1 MEALDALTLR
11 KRRARLLNPIT
22 APRAVLVET
31 MFVPPQASLVTPAT
45 PVKSPFVVP
54 FAPKTPIAA
63 KTDKPVEERKEGR
76 TRRRVKV
83 MPEEGSSS
91 AGETKQSLLEAGI
104 KAGLRGLGLLRS
116 PSSEKQKFTLPEIY
130 KAVEPKTRQAE
141 KKSMPPGKQ

>member
-11 KRRARLLNPIT
+11 KRRALLLNAQT

-31 MFVPPQASLVTPAT
+31 MFVPPQASLVTPPT
-45 PVKSPFVVP
+45 PVKSPF
-54 FAPKTPIAA
+54 APKTPVA
-63 KTDKPVEERKEGR
+63 KSDKPVEERKEGR

-104 KAGLRGLGLLRS
+104 KAGLRGLDLLRS
-116 PSSEKQKFTLPEIY
+116 PSSETKQKFTLPEIY
-130 KAVEPKTRQAE
+130 KAEPKTRQAE
-141 KKSMPPGKQ
+141 KKSMTPGKQ